1 MFIWKYQFYVVV
13 ITSGDNNKTW
23 MRTID
28 LPNAIMIGIGIM
40 LGSGI
45 FVSPGGVMQNAGS
58 YGVSVNVVFS
68 QARHDVK
75 LR

>member
-1 MFIWKYQFYVVV
+1 
-13 ITSGDNNKTW
+13 